1 MRPLLAE
8 GPREGVGTCPGLPFR
23 HAFARLSR
31 PVANDAALAAET
43 HGLYLEALRSLG
55 IHGVRAGGEV
65 RQSAPYNLLIAEDW
79 LLAVPRVA
87 ECFGSVSVNA
97 LGFAG
102 SLFVKDRERLEAVRA
117 AGPMAVLRAV
127 AGPA

>member
-1 MRPLLAE
+1 
-8 GPREGVGTCPGLPFR
+8 
-23 HAFARLSR
+23 
-31 PVANDAALAAET
+31 
-43 HGLYLEALRSLG
+43 
-55 IHGVRAGGEV
+55 V